1 MAEPPDAHSAV
12 PAQPGLRR
20 RRFFAAVLIGMAL
33 VPVWQVFE
41 KTADARRNI
50 VYWDEFDTAL
60 SLVLRLES
68 GLAPA
73 DFWREMLAENN
84 GHRIVMS
91 RLVYTAIHSVA
102 GRINF
107 AALDWIGVGAIAAA
121 ILLAIFAAVGG
132 TRRLLLALLLSG
144 AVFNLS
150 HYENFLWS
158 GSSIDHFSVVFLA
171 TASLAALAAN
181 RRAWTAVAV
190 VLGLMATLTLAHGLA
205 VWPAGALLLHAM
217 RRPRPLLGWTAAGAA
232 VTLLFVAGLGSRHTE
247 LAAITTPRGM
257 AATLHYWISL
267 LGAAPALGWREAAP
281 YAGVGLLALL
291 AITRRRAE
299 PLLWHL
305 AIFTVIG
312 TAVIAAGRSVQTGGE
327 IHSRYLILGAFAWA
341 ITVFQL
347 ISPPGGDERLARRF
361 ALVLPCVAAF
371 HFAANREFADEV
383 DSWLT
388 CRDLATV
395 AYIQHGTD
403 GRGPFSLHPRADHS
417 TRLLRAAARSGVYE
431 LEEVC
436 LEEPFPREARES
448 GKIVYHMEEVA
459 VTARSAAIRGW
470 AGIPGRRFARG
481 AIHVVLEAGG
491 IRRTYQAVTVPR
503 SDVPAVMHRPEW
515 DRAGF
520 HFAREIFDLPAG
532 EFRVGLLV
540 EDEDR
545 TEFVMTG
552 AMLRLPPAAPLAGQQ

>member
-1 MAEPPDAHSAV
+1 MTA
-12 PAQPGLRR
+12 
-20 RRFFAAVLIGMAL
+20 LIL
-33 VPVWQVFE
+33 LCFIPVWQVVV

-60 SLVLRLES
+60 SLVLRLEA
-68 GLAPA
+68 GLTPA
-73 DFWREMLAENN
+73 EFWREIIEDNN
-84 GHRIVMS
+84 GHRLVMS
-91 RLVYTAIHSVA
+91 RLVFAAIHATS
-102 GRINF
+102 GGIDF
-107 AALDWIGVGAIAAA
+107 AALDWIGNGAIAAA
-121 ILLAIFAAVGG
+121 VLLTVLSAAGG
-132 TRRLLLALLLSG
+132 TRRVLLALLLSA

-158 GSSIDHFSVVFLA
+158 GSSIDHFSIVCLA
-171 TASLAALAAN
+171 AASLTALAAN

-190 VLGLMATLTLAHGLA
+190 ALGLMTTLTLAHGLA
-205 VWPAGALLLHAM
+205 VWPAGTLLLHAT
-217 RRPRPLLGWTAAGAA
+217 RRPRRLLGWTAVGAA
-232 VTLLFVAGLGSRHTE
+232 VTLLFFAGLGSRQTE
-247 LAAITTPRGM
+247 LAAILTPRGM
-257 AATLHYWISL
+257 ASTVHYWLYL
-267 LGAAPALGWREAAP
+267 LGAAPVLGWREAAP
-281 YAGVGLLALL
+281 YAGIGLLALL

-299 PLLWHL
+299 PLHWHL

-312 TAVIAAGRSVQTGGE
+312 AAVIAAGRSVQTGGE
-327 IHSRYLILGAFAWA
+327 MHSRYLILSAFAWA
-341 ITVFQL
+341 IAVFQL
-347 ISPPGGDERLARRF
+347 VAPRSGDAPLARRF
-361 ALVLPCVAAF
+361 ALVLPCLAAF
-371 HFAANREFADEV
+371 TLAANREFSDEV

-417 TRLLRAAARSGVYE
+417 TRLLREAARSGVYD

-436 LEEPFPREARES
+436 REEPFPRDARES
-448 GKIVYHMEEVA
+448 AGIAYHVEEVA

-491 IRRTYQAVTVPR
+491 ARRTYQAVTVPR
-503 SDVPAVMHRPEW
+503 ADVPAVMHHPEW
-515 DRAGF
+515 NRAGF
-520 HFAREIFDLPAG
+520 HFAREIADLPAG